1 MELNNV
7 KLTKEVI
14 QNAYDVISKLTRDL
28 RNQVRNEMKERK
40 ELIIPSD
47 IGDYDVSTSISYDGG
62 NHPEYA
68 SDCFAQIE
76 SIEWDNKCNDVLIHT
91 EHGDMYICD
100 CNVDDVFTIAEL
112 VLFLITEYAQKS

>member
-7 KLTKEVI
+7 KLTKEVLQETFDTI
-14 QNAYDVISKLTRDL
+14 AMLTRNL

-40 ELIIPSD
+40 ELTIPSD
-47 IGDYDVSTSISYDGG
+47 ICDYDVSTSISYDGG

-76 SIEWDNKCNDVLIHT
+76 SIEWSEKCEDVVIHT
-91 EHGDMYICD
+91 EYGDMYICD

-112 VLFLITEYAQKS
+112 VLFLTTEYAQKS

>member
-1 MELNNV
+1 METSKMN
-7 KLTKEVI
+7 LTKELI
-14 QNAYDVISKLTRDL
+14 QEMHDTIYQLICDL

-47 IGDYDVSTSISYDGG
+47 ICDYDVSTSISYDGG

-68 SDCFAQIE
+68 SDCFAQVE
-76 SIEWDNKCNDVLIHT
+76 SIEWSEKCDDVVIHT

-112 VLFLITEYAQKS
+112 VIFLKTEYIQNS

>member
-1 MELNNV
+1 ME
-7 KLTKEVI
+7 LTKEVI
-14 QNAYDVISKLTRDL
+14 QNAYDVISKLTHDL

-47 IGDYDVSTSISYDGG
+47 ICDYDVSTSISYDGG

-76 SIEWDNKCNDVLIHT
+76 SIEWDNKCNDVVIHT

-112 VLFLITEYAQKS
+112 VLFIITEYAQKS

>member
-14 QNAYDVISKLTRDL
+14 EETYNTIYQLTCDL

-47 IGDYDVSTSISYDGG
+47 IYDYDVSTSISYDGG

-76 SIEWDNKCNDVLIHT
+76 SIEWSDRCEDVIIHT

>member
-14 QNAYDVISKLTRDL
+14 QETHDVIYKLTCNL

-47 IGDYDVSTSISYDGG
+47 ICDYDVSTSISYDGG

-76 SIEWDNKCNDVLIHT
+76 SIEWSEKCDDVVIHT

-112 VLFLITEYAQKS
+112 VLFLITEYPQKS